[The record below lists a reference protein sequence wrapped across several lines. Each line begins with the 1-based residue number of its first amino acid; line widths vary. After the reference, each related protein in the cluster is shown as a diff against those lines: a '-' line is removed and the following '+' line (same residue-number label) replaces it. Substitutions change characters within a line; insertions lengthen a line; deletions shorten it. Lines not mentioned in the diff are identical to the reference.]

1 MQRGCSPGSPG
12 GGSLDGVVDFD
23 ANRDGE
29 QQAGETGVPGVEVFL
44 DGRYRETTDRRGRFV
59 FALVGSGPH
68 QLTLSAE
75 SVPHR
80 TVRVEVPLR
89 GQTTARIP
97 VVRTGD

>member
-1 MQRGCSPGSPG
+1 MY
-12 GGSLDGVVDFD
+12 FD

-29 QQAGETGVPGVEVFL
+29 QQAGENGVPGVEVFL

-75 SVPHR
+75 SVPLPWGPAPDR
-80 TVRVEVPLR
+80 IVRVEVPLR